1 MNDSCSEFRTI
12 RMPPDG
18 RINHLASLPRRGN
31 FGAALALAAGL
42 SATAG
47 MPAHADAVIDWNETA
62 ETTAIM
68 YAGPPPFQMR
78 IMAMV
83 QVAVHDALNALQ
95 PRYGAYTE
103 QPPANAGA
111 SPEAAV
117 AAATYQVLLATVTL
131 TAAQRDALTA
141 TYTSRLDGLPDCPST
156 YPACIE
162 DGVAVGEGAAESII
176 ALRTGDG
183 SASPHRPY
191 TLQPAPGV
199 HQPTPPNYPAPAFAG
214 WAEVTPFAIN
224 SAWQFRADPAEVL
237 DLGSDVYTRD
247 YNEVKSVGAKTV
259 RDSAPDSEQSQIARF
274 WPGGG
279 ANWNSVARVIVAG
292 RGLDMWQHAQLFAL
306 LNMAMSDALVTV
318 FDTKYHYNFW
328 RPATAIRAAE
338 TDGNPATAPDPDWL
352 SYQPTPPYPDYTCG
366 LTTLTGSAVE
376 VLRRYFRTDDVAYTF
391 TATWPPANNPPLT
404 RHFDSLSE
412 AAEEAVDA
420 RVFGGMHFRT
430 GCVHGVR
437 HGEQVGR
444 FVFQHE
450 LKALKTKG
458 KPAKASPKPAV
469 GRKPTGW

>member
-1 MNDSCSEFRTI
+1 MSDSYPESQPL
-12 RMPPDG
+12 RMH
-18 RINHLASLPRRGN
+18 REA
-31 FGAALALAAGL
+31 GANTKPAAGIVRRL
-42 SATAG
+42 LPSLAIATGLAVTAAS
-47 MPAHADAVIDWNETA
+47 PVHADAVTDWNETA
-62 ETTAIM
+62 ETTAIT
-68 YAGPPPFQMR
+68 YGGPPPFQMR

-83 QVAVHDALNALQ
+83 QVAVHDALNAIH
-95 PRYGAYTE
+95 PRYTSYTG
-103 QPPANAGA
+103 QSPASAGA

-131 TAAQRDALTA
+131 NATQRDALTA
-141 TYTSRLDGLPDCPST
+141 TYANRLDGLPDCPAA
-156 YPACIE
+156 YPGCID
-162 DGVAVGEGAAESII
+162 DGVAAGEAAAAAII
-176 ALRTGDG
+176 TLRTGDG

-224 SAWQFRADPAEVL
+224 SAWQFRADPSEIL
-237 DLGSDVYTRD
+237 DLTSDVYTRD
-247 YNEVKSVGAKTV
+247 YNEVKNIGAKTA
-259 RDSAPDSEQSQIARF
+259 RDAAPDSEPSKIARF

-279 ANWNSVARVIVAG
+279 ANWNSVTRVIVPG

-328 RPATAIRAAE
+328 RPATAIRTAE
-338 TDGNPATAPDPDWL
+338 DGNPATAPDPDWL
-352 SYQPTPPYPDYTCG
+352 SYQTTPPYPDYTCG

-376 VLRRYFRTDDVAYTF
+376 VLRRYLRTDDIAYTF
-391 TATWPPANNPPLT
+391 SATWPPAVPPIT
-404 RHFDSLSE
+404 RSFSSLSE
-412 AAEEAVDA
+412 AAAEAVDA

-450 LKALKTKG
+450 LKALKSKG
-458 KPAKASPKPAV
+458 KAAGAGQMPATR
-469 GRKPTGW
+469 RKSTGW